1 MSIARHEAEAALQEA
16 LRLRKEAE
24 ALRPKTNWLAA
35 VVESLL
41 KENHL
46 SERVRN
52 ALEAKP

>member
-1 MSIARHEAEAALQEA
+1 MSVARQEAEAALQEA
-16 LRLRKEAE
+16 LQLRKEAE
-24 ALRPKTNWLAA
+24 ALRPKTTWLAA

>member
-1 MSIARHEAEAALQEA
+1 MSVARKEAEDALTEALQ
-16 LRLRKEAE
+16 LRKEAE

-52 ALEAKP
+52 ALEAK